1 LKKTKIGPLRW
12 YGGKCQLVKHLLPL
26 IPEHKTYVEVFAGG
40 AALFFAKEK
49 SPVEVLNDLNSG
61 LVEFYRVL
69 RNSEKF
75 NQFQLLVELTPYSRE
90 EYCDSRASWEDCE
103 DDVERAVRWFVAARQ
118 CFSGVF
124 GAGWSKAVDAGSNG
138 ISSTVSRYL
147 SAVKRLPE
155 VHERLR
161 GVQIE
166 NGDFLKIIKN
176 YDRSGTFFY
185 LDPPYVTGT
194 RRSKQV
200 YQHEMT
206 DEDHEEL
213 VEMLLGIKGKA
224 MLSGYAHPIYGP
236 LECAGWKRIDIN
248 AKCTAGASTIKKGG
262 LDKEAAKQKLD
273 RVETVW
279 LKDWS
284 SSN

>member
-1 LKKTKIGPLRW
+1 
-12 YGGKCQLVKHLLPL
+12 
-26 IPEHKTYVEVFAGG
+26 
-40 AALFFAKEK
+40 LFFAKEP
-49 SPVEVLNDLNSG
+49 SPIEVLNDLNSG

-69 RNSEKF
+69 RNPEKF
-75 NQFQLLVELTPYSRE
+75 KRFEILVELTPYSRE
-90 EYCDSRASWEDCE
+90 EYCYSRESWRDSQ
-103 DDVERAVRWFVAARQ
+103 DDVERAARWFVAARQ

-124 GAGWSKAVDAGSNG
+124 GAGWSKDVDTSSKG

-147 SAVKRLPE
+147 SAVKRLPQ

-166 NGDFLKIIKN
+166 NGDFRKIIQD

-194 RRSKQV
+194 RRSKNV

-213 VEMLLGIKGKA
+213 VELLLGIKGQA

-236 LECAGWKRIDIN
+236 LECAGWRRIDIN
-248 AKCTAGASTIKKGG
+248 AKCTAGASTVKKDGPEN
-262 LDKEAAKQKLD
+262 EALKQEVD
-273 RVETVW
+273 RVESVW
-279 LKDWS
+279 LKS
-284 SSN
+284 